1 LKAPI
6 TNIESIVL
14 ALRNT
19 LPAAVQQNELVAHL
33 LSLLNQTVTRF
44 QLTIGQLTDISRLQ
58 LAHVGPAEPVVL
70 ARVVEDVRQDL
81 TPAIQVAGT
90 QLIVEVAPAL
100 LVSFSP
106 ANLRSVVYNLLSNA
120 IKYCAPDRPS
130 SVRVHAE
137 QTLQAIVLTVQ
148 DNGLG
153 MSELQQRQ
161 LFGLFQRL
169 HTHVEGTGV
178 GLYISKRL
186 IENAGGTITVQ
197 SQPNVGSTFTVTLPV

>member
-1 LKAPI
+1 M
-6 TNIESIVL
+6 
-14 ALRNT
+14 
-19 LPAAVQQNELVAHL
+19 Q
-33 LSLLNQTVTRF
+33 
-44 QLTIGQLTDISRLQ
+44 G
-58 LAHVGPAEPVVL
+58 
-70 ARVVEDVRQDL
+70 
-81 TPAIQVAGT
+81 AGT

-130 SVRVHAE
+130 SVRVHAA
-137 QTLQAIVLTVQ
+137 QTPQAIVLTVQ